1 MARQPA
7 KTAVASAAPAAPR
20 EAAAPAPNP
29 MAHVPRDG
37 RAVAIGRDGK
47 PLFRQ
52 SQVSSDHYALANDLQ
67 PPGWVYQ
74 WIAYSVNGDVQ
85 YTAMASK
92 KRVGGWTEVPAD
104 RHPGVWL
111 PVDHKGSIIVD
122 GLILMERPIELHR
135 EAEREI
141 KRQADGAVRK
151 AKEERALVPKSAGID
166 VDTAAARGASFV
178 KEERLLSGGVG
189 RDGLSD
195 AEALAQTRGSYSYD
209 RQID

>member
-7 KTAVASAAPAAPR
+7 KTAAAPDP
-20 EAAAPAPNP
+20 APAVSRQAPDP
-29 MAHVPRDG
+29 MAGVPRDG
-37 RAVAIGRDGK
+37 RAVAVGRDGK

-92 KRVGGWTEVPAD
+92 KRVGGWSEVPAD

-122 GLILMERPIELHR
+122 GLILMERPVELHR
-135 EAEREI
+135 EAEREM

-151 AKEERALVPKSAGID
+151 AKEERALAPKSSGID
-166 VDTAAARGASFV
+166 VNTAAARGASFV
-178 KEERLLSGGVG
+178 REERLMSGGVG

>member
-7 KTAVASAAPAAPR
+7 KTAAAPDP
-20 EAAAPAPNP
+20 APAVPRQAPDP
-29 MAHVPRDG
+29 MAGVPRDG
-37 RAVAIGRDGK
+37 RAVALGRDGK

-52 SQVSSDHYALANDLQ
+52 SQESHDHYALASELQ

-74 WIAYSVNGDVQ
+74 WMAYSVNGEVQ
-85 YTAMASK
+85 YTAMSSK
-92 KRVGGWTEVPAD
+92 KRVGRWEEVPAD

-111 PVDHKGSIIVD
+111 PVGHKGAIIVD
-122 GLILMERPIELHR
+122 GLVLMERPVELHI
-135 EAEREI
+135 EAEREM

-151 AKEERALVPKSAGID
+151 AKEERALAPKSAGID
-166 VDTAAARGASFV
+166 VNTAAARSASFV
-178 KEERLLSGGVG
+178 REERLMSGGVG